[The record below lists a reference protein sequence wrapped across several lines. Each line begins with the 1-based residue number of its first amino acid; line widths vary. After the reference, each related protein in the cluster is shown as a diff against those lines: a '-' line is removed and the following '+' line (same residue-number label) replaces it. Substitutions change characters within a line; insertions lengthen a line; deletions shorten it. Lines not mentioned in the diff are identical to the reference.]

1 MLLLTIALLSG
12 CWGIGGQAIID
23 WVDFLK
29 LNGISYS
36 HYWNAVLMDPA
47 KIGVKIGEV
56 AFQVAD
62 NVHNPGYKTKDG
74 DAAFLAKGTDVFAVE
89 GYSDHS
95 VVAVKDPKAFN
106 GYRLYANDQK
116 MQELS
121 VSLEPAEQT
130 VKRAGIYKEYSD
142 DKPIAEMQSGSAS
155 FFVSLLKRSED
166 RESYTPNQT
175 NGDPKMY
182 RFVIDTG
189 KSIGYSNVIQD
200 DGVSFY
206 WQDRNVKLLPSEFAY
221 YLAEPRR
228 AVFKVGDIEFTL
240 PRSNL
245 TVATGEQIKQDG
257 STNNITVLARDGKTE
272 RYLFPAEAYDNL
284 LKRVQLEN
292 PGSGESKTILYW
304 ASRPTPVNDGRAIAF
319 ESNKNAVLSKKQ
331 AFSIHLVNADGTGEK
346 VLVDGAK
353 YGYAVLLDSVGS
365 RLVAESED
373 RSVLDIDV
381 VTGDIRKHEVN
392 GHLDA
397 LSKDGRYVLYRGMDS
412 EVLVGSK
419 LWIIN
424 LETGQKTAAGD
435 VPQSYIYN
443 KGIK

>member
-1 MLLLTIALLSG
+1 MLLTIVLLSG
-12 CWGIGGQAIID
+12 CRGIGGQAIID
-23 WVDFLK
+23 WADFLK

-36 HYWNAVLMDPA
+36 HYWYAALTDPA
-47 KIGVKIGEV
+47 KIGGKVGEV

-62 NVHNPGYKTKDG
+62 NVHNPGYKTKNG
-74 DAAFLAKGTDVFAVE
+74 DAAFLAKGTVVYAVE

-116 MQELS
+116 IQELS
-121 VSLEPAEQT
+121 ASLEPVEQT
-130 VKRAGIYKEYSD
+130 VKRAIIYKESSD
-142 DKPIAEMQSGSAS
+142 DKPIVDVQGVSAS

-166 RESYTPNQT
+166 RESYTPSRT

-189 KSIGYSNVIQD
+189 KSIGYSNIVLD

-206 WQDRNVKLLPSEFAY
+206 WQDRNTKLLPSEFAY
-221 YLAEPRR
+221 YFAEPRR
-228 AVFKVGDIEFTL
+228 PVFRVGDIEFTL
-240 PRSNL
+240 PRSSL
-245 TVATGEQIKQDG
+245 TLATGEQIKQDG
-257 STNNITVLARDGKTE
+257 STNNITVLSRDGKTE
-272 RYLFPAEAYDNL
+272 RYVFPAEAYDNL

-319 ESNKNAVLSKKQ
+319 ESNKNAVLTKKQ
-331 AFSIHLVNADGTGEK
+331 TFSIHLVNADGTGEK

-353 YGYAVLLDSVGS
+353 YGYAVLLDSLGS

-381 VTGDIRKHEVN
+381 VTGAIRKHEVN
-392 GHLDA
+392 SHLEA

-412 EVLVGSK
+412 DVLVGRK
-419 LWIIN
+419 LWVID

-435 VPQSYIYN
+435 VPQDYIYN